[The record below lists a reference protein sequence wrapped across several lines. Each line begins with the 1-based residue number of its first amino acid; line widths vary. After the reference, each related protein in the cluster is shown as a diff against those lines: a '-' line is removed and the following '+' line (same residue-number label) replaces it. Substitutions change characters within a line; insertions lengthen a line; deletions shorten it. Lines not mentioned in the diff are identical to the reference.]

1 MGIFNINLRDK
12 ISLRNSDDLSVELS
26 LITMHYNRIPNLY
39 TVVHNIYSE
48 KFWSFMKTNFNIK
61 DENIIVSTDLNV
73 DIKNREQKMHQYLIF
88 IEEQNIFLSFYDEEK
103 NFDDDDYLELVDEN
117 EKLNKIS
124 MVKVYYDHTK
134 IKYVTDEFIPQLK
147 TLIHTPS
154 IKNQFF
160 IISAGEMG
168 GFELRG
174 TYIRKMDVDISLN
187 YGEKFVDKHN
197 KIIESLKESDNGLY
211 LFYGDSGA
219 GKTTYIRKL
228 ISELSDEKTFIYV
241 PSYLMYE
248 LANPE
253 LISFISK
260 YKNSILILEDAENV
274 LTGDASERTQAIANI
289 LNISDGLLNDA
300 ISVQIIATFNIENK
314 RIDPALLR
322 AGRLKVNHKFKA
334 LSITDANKLAEHLK
348 LNKKFT
354 SPTVISDIYEKP
366 STDLVDTSS
375 HNIKKIGFN
384 TKEKD

>member
-1 MGIFNINLRDK
+1 MLNFNFK
-12 ISLRNSDDLSVELS
+12 DLIQLKNTEEFNVEMS
-26 LITMHYNRIPNLY
+26 LITLHYNRIPNLY

-48 KFWSFMKTNFNIK
+48 KFWKFLKTKFNIK

-73 DIKNREQKMHQYLIF
+73 DIKNREQKMHQYLIY
-88 IEEQNIFLSFYDEEK
+88 IEEENIFLSFYDEEK
-103 NFDDDDYLELVDEN
+103 NLDDDDYLDLVDEN

-124 MVKVYYDHTK
+124 MIKIFYDHTK
-134 IKYVTDEFIPQLK
+134 MKYVTDEFIPNLK
-147 TLIHTPS
+147 DIIHMPS
-154 IKNQFF
+154 VKNQFF
-160 IISAGEMG
+160 IISASEMS

-174 TYIRKMDVDISLN
+174 TYIRKMNVDIALN
-187 YGEKFVDKHN
+187 YGDKFVDKH
-197 KIIESLKESDNGLY
+197 KQIVDSLKNSDNGLY

-228 ISELSDEKTFIYV
+228 ISELSDDKTFIYV

-274 LTGDASERTQAIANI
+274 LTGDAFERTQAIANI

-300 ISVQIIATFNIENK
+300 ISVQIIATFNVENK
-314 RIDPALLR
+314 KIDPALLR

-334 LSITDANKLAEHLK
+334 LSVNEANRLAEHLK
-348 LNKKFT
+348 INKKFT
-354 SPTVISDIYEKP
+354 NPTVISDIYDKP
-366 STDLVDTSS
+366 SVDLVDKALNSV
-375 HNIKKIGFN
+375 KKIGFN
-384 TKEKD
+384 SSESD